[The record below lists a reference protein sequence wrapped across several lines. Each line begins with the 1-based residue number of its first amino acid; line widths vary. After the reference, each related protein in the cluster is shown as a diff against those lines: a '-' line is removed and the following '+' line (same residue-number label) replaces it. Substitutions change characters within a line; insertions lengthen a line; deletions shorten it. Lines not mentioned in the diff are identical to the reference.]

1 MSISK
6 AGRRHALA
14 LLAVVV
20 AAAGPMGAASAQA
33 ETVFRFNLWLPKRHA
48 MIVGLIEPLAKQFA
62 QLTEGRA
69 RIVLT
74 ASSLGPP
81 PKQFEMIISGI
92 ADVAFTNHGY
102 TPGKFPLTDIIALPF
117 NGDRAE
123 ALSVAYWRVHEKHF
137 AKAGEH
143 SKVVLMGLSTHGGGT
158 IFSQRPIKAVADL
171 KGLKLIAT
179 NGPLI
184 RMART
189 LDVAP
194 VMATPPKW
202 FELMSRG
209 VVDGGLISTDAPE
222 KFKIVK
228 FVSHYTMVPGGLYN
242 SSFPLMLNKKK
253 WNTLSAKDRAALS
266 RLFGEP
272 MSRRM
277 GVIWDAGEDRA
288 RSRFPKL
295 GVASATAGPAFVAEL
310 KSRLARF
317 EQAWIEV
324 ANKKGVD
331 GAAALS
337 MLRAETAKEQAKRK
351 N

>member
-1 MSISK
+1 MLMPR

-14 LLAVVV
+14 LSAAVATV
-20 AAAGPMGAASAQA
+20 AGAMGSAQA
-33 ETVFRFNLWLPKRHA
+33 ETVFRFNMWLPKHHA
-48 MIVGLIEPLAKQFA
+48 MIVNLINPLAAQFA
-62 QLTEGRA
+62 QLTDGRA
-69 RIVLT
+69 RMVLT
-74 ASSLGPP
+74 ASTLGPP
-81 PKQFEMIISGI
+81 PKQFEMIIGGI
-92 ADVAFTNHGY
+92 VDVAFTNHGY

-137 AKAGEH
+137 AKAREH
-143 SKVVLMGLSTHGGGT
+143 DKVVLMGLSTHGGGT
-158 IFSQRPIKAVADL
+158 IFSQKPIKAVADL
-171 KGLKLIAT
+171 KGLKMIAT

-189 LDVAP
+189 LGVAP

-228 FVSHYTMVPGGLYN
+228 FVRHYTMVPGGLYN

-253 WNTLSAKDRAALS
+253 WNSLSAKDRAALS

-317 EQAWIEV
+317 ETAWIEV

-331 GAAALS
+331 GAAALT